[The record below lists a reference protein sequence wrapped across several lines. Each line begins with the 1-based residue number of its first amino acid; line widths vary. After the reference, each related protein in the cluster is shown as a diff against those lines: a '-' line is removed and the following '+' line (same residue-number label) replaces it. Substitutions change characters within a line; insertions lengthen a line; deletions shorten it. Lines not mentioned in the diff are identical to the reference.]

1 MPRGLTTDP
10 GPRIVAI
17 GASAGGLEAVKVVL
31 AGLPAGYP
39 WPVLVLLHASAR
51 YGGSQLDQLLQRC
64 CSLPVHEAQP
74 RQAACPGTVYLA
86 PAGYHLL
93 LERDLRFSLS
103 VDEKVSY
110 SRPSIDVLFDSVAD
124 ACGAG
129 AVGVILTGAN
139 DDGAGGLAAI
149 RARGGL
155 AIVQDPAE
163 AQAPQMP
170 RAALAG
176 AGVDHVLRLQDIAA
190 KLAALPG
197 EESR

>member
-1 MPRGLTTDP
+1 MPEP
-10 GPRIVAI
+10 PRIVAI
-17 GASAGGLEAVKVVL
+17 GASAGGLDALKTVL
-31 AGLPAGYP
+31 GSLPADYP
-39 WPVLVLLHASAR
+39 WPVLALLHASAR
-51 YGGSQLDQLLQRC
+51 YGGSQLDQLLQRGC
-64 CSLPVHEAQP
+64 VLPVCEAQA
-74 RQAACPGTVYLA
+74 RQAARPGVVHLA

-110 SRPSIDVLFDSVAD
+110 SRPSIDVLFDSVAE

-139 DDGAGGLAAI
+139 DDGAAGLAAI
-149 RARGGL
+149 RALGGL

-163 AQAPQMP
+163 AQAAQMP
-170 RAALAG
+170 RAALDRAG
-176 AGVDHVLRLQDIAA
+176 ADHVLRLRGIAA

-197 EESR
+197 EECR